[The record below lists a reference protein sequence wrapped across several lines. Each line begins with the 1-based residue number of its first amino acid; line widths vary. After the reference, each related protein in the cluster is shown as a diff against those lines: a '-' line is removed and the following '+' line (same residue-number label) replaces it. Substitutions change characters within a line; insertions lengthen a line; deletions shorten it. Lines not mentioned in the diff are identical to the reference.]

1 MHYKNVTDNVFLAE
15 ILALSIVIKMLLEKY
30 NVWHDIEIWEI
41 FLSPAVFCVFWGC
54 AAGTLKFS
62 SYTRP

>member
-30 NVWHDIEIWEI
+30 NVWHDIEIWQI
-41 FLSPAVFCVFWGC
+41 FLSPAVFFRE
-54 AAGTLKFS
+54 F
-62 SYTRP
+62 

>member
-30 NVWHDIEIWEI
+30 NVWHDIEI
-41 FLSPAVFCVFWGC
+41 
-54 AAGTLKFS
+54 
-62 SYTRP
+62 